1 MRPWL
6 SFWTLRAVAFMA
18 FLQQDFMARADFY
31 YPDFSRVC
39 DPSLTCVAQ
48 YAGTLSCC
56 TSFNADASSRLYIND
71 ASYFQ
76 TCSQFKAPNGI
87 VPGLKGIESV
97 FGKDTEANPQI
108 LFQQVTAYDYVVSP
122 RRSVNYNWTRSP
134 FEEVVRRRDELRY
147 MLNTALTKLQQSREN
162 LTMGLESE
170 TEGQIWLVIAMYQA
184 EVTRISNL
192 YNLTLERDE
201 KLFKEHTKEYQ
212 AIHPHNDYNSSCDN
226 RMRLTPAA
234 PSRKGSIWYQ
244 TPQNVT
250 NGFIT
255 SFKFQ
260 LTARNRFCRQVVDA
274 HADQMKGTAL
284 TFELDQCLRMEW
296 NASEWNQRVYGLGG
310 GDGFAF
316 VLQSNGSSS
325 VGESGDQLG
334 YGGIP
339 DSLAIEFDTFA
350 NRDIGDIND
359 LHVAVHTGG
368 CRTPNSA
375 SQQTCL
381 ASYGSLRNTGRLL
394 QDGEVHQVM
403 IVYTPGVQFNPQS
416 QQQWS
421 SKRYLNQFIKADGA
435 GTLRVFI
442 DDMSSA
448 ILNMPLSLKYA
459 MKLNQGAAFV
469 GFTAATGSMWQ
480 SHDILEWEFRQYSA
494 DPSLECKALTSTLIT
509 SAYDQCVQEKSWAT
523 FNGQP
528 LTGSPFFE
536 AGTGPWVPS
545 RTSVCKTCP

>member
-1 MRPWL
+1 
-6 SFWTLRAVAFMA
+6 
-18 FLQQDFMARADFY
+18 MARADFY
-31 YPDFSRVC
+31 FPDFSQVC
-39 DPSLTCVAQ
+39 DPSINCIGQYVA
-48 YAGTLSCC
+48 TLSCC
-56 TSFNADASSRLYIND
+56 TSFKTDATSMLYIND
-71 ASYFQ
+71 AAYFQ
-76 TCSQFKAPNGI
+76 TCAQYNSQNG
-87 VPGLKGIESV
+87 VVAGLKGIESV
-97 FGKDTEANPQI
+97 FGRDTEANPQI
-108 LFQQVTAYDYVVSP
+108 LFQQVTVYDYVVSP

-134 FEEVVRRRDELRY
+134 FEEVVRRRNELQQ
-147 MLNTALTKLQQSREN
+147 MLQGALQKLALSRANLTK
-162 LTMGLESE
+162 GLESE
-170 TEGQIWLVIAMYQA
+170 TEGQLWLVIAMYQA

-192 YNLTLERDE
+192 YNVTLERDL
-201 KLFKEHTKEYQ
+201 KLYREHTKEYQ

-234 PSRKGSIWYQ
+234 PSRKGSIWYK

-260 LTARNRFCRQVVDA
+260 LTARNRFCKQVVDA

-284 TFELDQCLRMEW
+284 TFELDECLKMEW
-296 NASEWNQRVYGLGG
+296 NSSEWNQRVFGLGG

-316 VLQSNGSSS
+316 VLQNNGSSS
-325 VGESGDQLG
+325 LGERGDQLG

-350 NRDIGDIND
+350 NREIGDIND

-381 ASYGSLRNTGRLL
+381 ASFGSLRNTGRLL
-394 QDGEVHQVM
+394 QDGEVHQAM
-403 IVYTPGVQFNPQS
+403 IVYTPGVQFNPQE
-416 QQQWS
+416 QQRWN

-442 DDMSSA
+442 DDMSNA
-448 ILNMPLSLKYA
+448 ILNVPLSLKYT
-459 MKLNQGAAFV
+459 MKLNQGAAYV

-480 SHDILEWEFRQYSA
+480 NHDILEWEFRQYSA
-494 DPSLECKALTSTLIT
+494 DPQAECQAATSIESAIT
-509 SAYDQCVQEKSWAT
+509 QCEKEKGWAT

-528 LTGSPFFE
+528 LTGTPYFE